1 MYKKFA
7 LITLL
12 MFGLGALPSHAS
24 DAGTKILLAESGD
37 DASKTDN
44 PKDKAPDSNADE
56 KKKTK
61 RKKPAR
67 RKAAAKSRIASSTEF
82 ALFVA

>member
-56 KKKTK
+56 KKKDE
-61 RKKPAR
+61 KK
-67 RKAAAKSRIASSTEF
+67 KTGEKKSGGEEPNCE
-82 ALFVA
+82 